1 MLRKLKAKI
10 KKLGLPRV
18 TADLGYKSTMTV
30 TTWIRNNKIPD
41 LAKSRVEE
49 YLKC

>member
-10 KKLGLPRV
+10 KELGLPRV
-18 TADLGYKSTMTV
+18 TADLGYKSTMTIY
-30 TTWIRNNKIPD
+30 TWLKKKKIPD

-49 YLKC
+49 YLR